1 MRKKFIKEMA
11 LVLSAATVMSS
22 VTACSNS
29 GGGNT
34 ETTTQAVTNAIDDG
48 QGNGGQD
55 NTSEDSGKKLAGDYS
70 KEEPIEKIV
79 LQAEDGEFKGNV
91 KVVEST
97 DNGAT
102 GKGYVDGFNER
113 GSDEW
118 SYTFTVPQD
127 GHYDFSISSN
137 SGSDNNYN
145 IYQPTLSRRVIFS
158 EDFLNTT
165 SESIII
171 FSCGNSGFSN
181 LQRSCLTILHPRS

>member
-29 GGGNT
+29 GGDNT
-34 ETTTQAVTNAIDDG
+34 EATTQAVTTAIDDG

-91 KVVEST
+91 KVVVRRT
-97 DNGAT
+97 KRLNDLGTAII
-102 GKGYVDGFNER
+102 G
-113 GSDEW
+113 
-118 SYTFTVPQD
+118 
-127 GHYDFSISSN
+127 GHVTNKYENCDSNYDKSSSIHN
-137 SGSDNNYN
+137 SL
-145 IYQPTLSRRVIFS
+145 I
-158 EDFLNTT
+158 
-165 SESIII
+165 
-171 FSCGNSGFSN
+171 
-181 LQRSCLTILHPRS
+181 H